1 MRRQAN
7 GLKQLIQIIVISAFN
22 SLVVAPCV
30 CKVGNI
36 TYDEQTHMR
45 TMDGKLNAL
54 AGSQSIDNIDG
65 SLKLFERRS

>member
-1 MRRQAN
+1 MKRQAN
-7 GLKQLIQIIVISAFN
+7 GLRQLIQIIVISVFN
-22 SLVVAPCV
+22 SLVVSHCV
-30 CKVGNI
+30 CKKGNI

>member
-1 MRRQAN
+1 
-7 GLKQLIQIIVISAFN
+7 
-22 SLVVAPCV
+22 V

-45 TMDGKLNAL
+45 TMDGKLDAF
-54 AGSQSIDNIDG
+54 AGGQSIDNIDG

>member
-1 MRRQAN
+1 MKRQAN

-22 SLVVAPCV
+22 SLLVAPCV

-45 TMDGKLNAL
+45 TMKGKLKML
-54 AGSQSIDNIDG
+54 AGRQSVY
-65 SLKLFERRS
+65 R

>member
-1 MRRQAN
+1 MKRQAN
-7 GLKQLIQIIVISAFN
+7 GLRQLIQIIVISAFN
-22 SLVVAPCV
+22 SLVVAHCV

-45 TMDGKLNAL
+45 TIDGKLT
-54 AGSQSIDNIDG
+54 GSQSIDNIDG